1 MARDR
6 RIEQARERLRR
17 LKPPPGSAASRLEQ
31 LRERA
36 RAARAAQSRQWTPPP
51 APTDPAPQ
59 AEPAEPEVVEPEAV
73 EDRPAVAPQP
83 KAPTDGAPLSVPFR
97 PAGRNDER
105 EPSRSELAPPASA
118 GRSAKDRARAAAA
131 SAGESMAGAGHWVS
145 DRWATLPVVGRA
157 RILAVAIVAA
167 VAAIIWFVLVPS
179 APCAAPGGD
188 ACPAGDDAIALVP
201 DDAVA
206 YVHLNVDSGNPQFEA
221 ARDIAARFPLLTQ
234 LAIADVS
241 SIAGRPIDFD
251 ADVRPWS
258 GGETALAVLPG
269 KGEVE
274 QVLMLEA
281 DDEGGAREF
290 ADGLLGP
297 AAVSNDIGGTE
308 VLVGDDGFST
318 VLFDGFLLL
327 GTKGGIAQIVNPPA
341 GSGSLEG
348 GASASMHSIGSPKR
362 ASLTAYLSPGG
373 SADLLES
380 GDFSS
385 LDTFVDSEATAGVA
399 ASLSVDGDY
408 VDVSIRSDLDPEG
421 ADASPGFFAA
431 LPGFRP
437 TLTADVGADSLA
449 YLGFGDPSTSID
461 SLRLQA
467 AAGAP
472 DLLAAFDRF
481 EEGLRRDGG
490 ISLEEDLLPLLGS
503 EVAISVEPVFD
514 DEITPAPGTV
524 VSSGTPYVSL
534 IAAGV
539 DDTAAATALAS
550 LQGPLIDALA
560 PEGGAQVPA
569 FESSEIEGVEAQSL
583 FVSPQVDL
591 TYATFADRLVLATN
605 RLAVQQAQ
613 AGDGGLAG
621 ADGFDEL
628 TEVLPDE
635 VSLLAYLNLDGLLG
649 LGEQVGLAE
658 DPAYATF
665 APDLRNLKAAALSV
679 VGGGDVIDTDLR
691 IATGEPQEVGVA
703 TQPATGE

>member
-17 LKPPPGSAASRLEQ
+17 LKPPPGSAATRLEQ

-36 RAARAAQSRQWTPPP
+36 RAARAAQSQQWTPPP
-51 APTDPAPQ
+51 APTEPAPP
-59 AEPAEPEVVEPEAV
+59 AEPAEPKAAEPEII
-73 EDRPAVAPQP
+73 EDRSAAAPRP

-105 EPSRSELAPPASA
+105 EASRSELGPSASA
-118 GRSAKDRARAAAA
+118 GPSAKDRARAAAA
-131 SAGESMAGAGHWVS
+131 STGESMARVGHWVS

-167 VAAIIWFVLVPS
+167 VAAIIWFVVVPS

-206 YVHLNVDSGNPQFEA
+206 YVHLNVDSGNPQLEA
-221 ARDIAARFPLLTQ
+221 ARDVAARFPLLTQ
-234 LAIADVS
+234 LALADVS
-241 SIAGRPIDFD
+241 SVAGRPIDFD

-281 DDEGGAREF
+281 DDEGDAREF

-348 GASASMHSIGSPKR
+348 GASESMLDRLPEE
-362 ASLTAYLSPGG
+362 SLVTAYLSPGG
-373 SADLLES
+373 SADLLGS
-380 GDFSS
+380 GAFSS
-385 LDTFVDSEATAGVA
+385 LDTFVDSSATAGVA

-408 VDVSIRSDLDPEG
+408 VDVSIRSDLDPDG

-431 LPGFRP
+431 LPSFRP

-449 YLGFGDPSTSID
+449 YLGIGDPSTSID

-472 DLLAAFDRF
+472 DLLAAFARF

-503 EVAISVEPVFD
+503 EVAVSVEPVFD
-514 DEITPAPGTV
+514 EETTPAPGTV

-539 DDTAAATALAS
+539 DETTAATALAS

-569 FESSEIEGVEAQSL
+569 FESSEIGGVEAQSL
-583 FVSPQVDL
+583 FVSPQIDL

-605 RLAVQQAQ
+605 RLAVGQAQ

-621 ADGFDEL
+621 AEGFDGL
-628 TEVLPDE
+628 TEGLPDE
-635 VSLLAYLNLDGLLG
+635 VSLLAYLNLDGLLA

-703 TQPATGE
+703 TQPSTGE